1 MLDAVKSLSQMA
13 VEAKEEQKTRM
24 LLWDFQGGDDEE
36 DEDDGWQFEKINL
49 FNRNTYVFN
58 KIIQIPKIDITF
70 IPKIFLETMK
80 TN

>member
-36 DEDDGWQFEKINL
+36 DEDDGW
-49 FNRNTYVFN
+49 
-58 KIIQIPKIDITF
+58 
-70 IPKIFLETMK
+70 
-80 TN
+80 